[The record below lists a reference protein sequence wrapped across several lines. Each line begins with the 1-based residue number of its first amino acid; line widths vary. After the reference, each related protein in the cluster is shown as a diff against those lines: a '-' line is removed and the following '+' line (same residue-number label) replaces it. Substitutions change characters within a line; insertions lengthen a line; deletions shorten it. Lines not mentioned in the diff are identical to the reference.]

1 MCPKIIL
8 IEQLGTSLPVN
19 EHGITNSFW
28 VDVFGAY
35 REFGKSIHSENTE
48 GIIAKPILCNDNIM
62 IGNNTVFY

>member
-1 MCPKIIL
+1 MWIRKCKTRSHRWTSIVKAMCPKIML

-35 REFGKSIHSENTE
+35 REFSKSIHSENTE
-48 GIIAKPILCNDNIM
+48 G
-62 IGNNTVFY
+62 